1 MSRISELA
9 AQTPSTR
16 NRAIDFY
23 RAAALIVVVVGH
35 WLASAVYV
43 EPDGALRFTNILELA
58 EWTHWLTWF
67 IQVIPVFFIVGGY
80 ANWLS
85 YHSALKNQRSIGSW
99 ITARFRRLM
108 TPIVP
113 FLAVWSVISV
123 GAGLLGVDHALIRAG
138 SFAVVT
144 PLWFLAVYLL
154 VILAVPATV
163 WLWSRLGWWSVV
175 LGLVLAFGV
184 DWIRYTTGLDWIGW
198 LNFGFVWLTAHQ
210 LGYRWATEQDRPAT
224 APLVAAIPVVV
235 AALLALTLAGPY
247 PISMVGV
254 PGATD
259 NNTLPPTA
267 ALAVLSLLQYAVIRL
282 AEPAARRR
290 MHRERPWTFVVGF
303 HAVMMTVYVW
313 HLPTL
318 AIIVLIG
325 YGIGFGF
332 SIEPLTTAWW
342 LTRPVWIALLTVAL
356 AGVIAVFGR
365 FEPRVRTTPPP
376 PVPLITFGVVAS
388 IVAISAG
395 VVLGFVPEE
404 GLIRWWV
411 VVLFAA
417 GVVALGAYPSRPK
430 RDTRERSP

>member
-1 MSRISELA
+1 MSRISDLA

-23 RAAALIVVVVGH
+23 RAAALIIVVFGH

-43 EPDGALRFTNILELA
+43 EPDGSLRFTNVLELA
-58 EWTHWLTWF
+58 DWTHWLTWF

-80 ANWLS
+80 ANWRS
-85 YHSALKNQRSIGSW
+85 YHSAKRQHRSIGQW

-108 TPIVP
+108 TPVVP
-113 FLAVWSVISV
+113 FLAAWSAISI
-123 GAGLLGVDHALIRAG
+123 GAGLLGVDHSLIRAG

-154 VILAVPATV
+154 VILAVPVTV
-163 WLWSRLGWWSVV
+163 WLWSRTGWWSIA
-175 LGLVLAFGV
+175 LGLVFSFGV
-184 DWIRYTTGLDWIGW
+184 DWIRYVTGLDWIGW

-210 LGYRWATEQDRPAT
+210 LGYRWATEGHRPAR
-224 APLVAAIPVVV
+224 APLLVTIPVVIG
-235 AALLALTLAGPY
+235 ALLVLTLAGPY

-254 PGATD
+254 PGATE

-282 AEPAARRR
+282 AEPAARRW
-290 MHRERPWTFVVGF
+290 MHRIRPWTFVVGF

-325 YGIGFGF
+325 YGIGLGF
-332 SIEPLTTAWW
+332 SFEPLTTGWW
-342 LTRPVWIALLTVAL
+342 LTRPVWIAVLTVAL

-365 FEPRVRTTPPP
+365 FESRVRTTPPP
-376 PVPLITFGVVAS
+376 PAPLIVFGVVAS

-411 VVLFAA
+411 VILFAA

-430 RDTRERSP
+430 RDATQRSP